1 MHDIT
6 ILILNYNTSSLI
18 KNLLESL
25 DIFFLK
31 KTILDVHITVI
42 DNNSTDTSV
51 EDLRSTYP
59 DLDLIKNPEN
69 IGFGAG
75 NNSGLRTAKSRYILL
90 LNSDT
95 EITTESHL
103 EKLFEYAEKNENVAV
118 ITPQVLLDSG
128 ELDLACHRGE
138 PTPWAS
144 LSYFLGLEKL
154 FPKVLLFSG
163 YHQLYKNL
171 REIHD
176 VDACSGAAFFVR
188 TSAIKKV
195 GYFDEEFFMYGEDL
209 DLCRQFRDAG
219 YRIVYDPSATV
230 IHHKY
235 QSGLKNANQKLAK
248 KTSAYFY
255 STMVQYYD
263 KYYRKHYPSV
273 VRSALQLFIQM
284 KMKGIV

>member
-90 LNSDT
+90 
-95 EITTESHL
+95 
-103 EKLFEYAEKNENVAV
+103 
-118 ITPQVLLDSG
+118 
-128 ELDLACHRGE
+128 
-138 PTPWAS
+138 
-144 LSYFLGLEKL
+144 
-154 FPKVLLFSG
+154 
-163 YHQLYKNL
+163 
-171 REIHD
+171 
-176 VDACSGAAFFVR
+176 
-188 TSAIKKV
+188 
-195 GYFDEEFFMYGEDL
+195 
-209 DLCRQFRDAG
+209 
-219 YRIVYDPSATV
+219 
-230 IHHKY
+230 
-235 QSGLKNANQKLAK
+235 
-248 KTSAYFY
+248 
-255 STMVQYYD
+255 
-263 KYYRKHYPSV
+263 
-273 VRSALQLFIQM
+273 
-284 KMKGIV
+284 